1 MGKCILKDIKKDIYD
16 YLNEKEAYK
25 YPPSK
30 NIIKIEKVFDITKDE
45 ATLVYKIWRKKFM
58 AGDSF

>member
-30 NIIKIEKVFDITKDE
+30 NIIK
-45 ATLVYKIWRKKFM
+45 
-58 AGDSF
+58 